1 MQSLL
6 LDESCEQ
13 RSDAKLSGTTR
24 KQVTRAESVT
34 YVRMIAVFQKVSLD
48 KLDSRSS
55 RDSQIIENKR
65 ETRAAISAT
74 DQSRPH

>member
-6 LDESCEQ
+6 LDKPSEQ

-24 KQVTRAESVT
+24 KDVIQAESVT
-34 YVRMIAVFQKVSLD
+34 YVRMIAAFQKVSLG

-55 RDSQIIENKR
+55 RGLQVIENTID
-65 ETRAAISAT
+65 TRAAISAT